1 MPGAPVDSSRS
12 RDRKPNPGNAQ
23 MATVSQTDV
32 GAPPPD
38 PNDRARKPNPG
49 NAQMAEITRDDV
61 QPDQFTP
68 SYGTVDPG
76 SNMEIPGIH
85 EQWFQQ
91 NEGKFAEKGQA
102 DQFFQRTGE
111 GYAQEGLGEKF
122 ASDNAGMLQSMGQG
136 EQWWNK
142 YGGGFN
148 QASASEGLQQDPG
161 LGAYYDRAKTR
172 TAGSIND
179 QLAARGSFGS
189 SAGMQQIGDAMVGLE
204 AERAGKEADYRAGIA
219 GQADEARMTRMG
231 LGGAFAG
238 QAQDRAQG
246 RVAQGMGM
254 ASQAQN
260 QMLDRM
266 MGGQNAAG
274 AVDAQNLNQ
283 LIAGGNASMSS
294 QQMGQNRVQAGLDN
308 RIRTS
313 DIASSVIGGG
323 LNNIA
328 DNDQKLFEAMEAL
341 GMGGAAQN
349 VNASQLNAAIASGD
363 MDAVFALLG
372 EAGNQIGNA
381 AAAGGGGSGARADG
395 AVTRG
400 DGGSSVQADTGYDS
414 NKYGLGNM

>member
-1 MPGAPVDSSRS
+1 
-12 RDRKPNPGNAQ
+12 
-23 MATVSQTDV
+23 MATITQTDV
-32 GAPPPD
+32 GAPPPT
-38 PNDRARKPNPG
+38 PPPTENRARVQKPG

-61 QPDQFTP
+61 QPEQFTP
-68 SYGTVDPG
+68 SYGTVAPG
-76 SNMEIPGIH
+76 MNMETPGVH

-91 NEGKFAEKGQA
+91 NEGKFAEKGES
-102 DQFFQRTGE
+102 DKFFQRTGE

-122 ASDNAGMLQSMGQG
+122 ASENAAALQQQGQG
-136 EQWWNK
+136 EQWWSK

-204 AERAGKEADYRAGIA
+204 AERANKEADYRAGIA

-231 LGGAFAG
+231 LGGTFAG

-260 QMLDRM
+260 QMLDRTM
-266 MGGQNAAG
+266 AGQNAAG

-283 LIAGGNASMSS
+283 LIAGGNASMGS
-294 QQMGQNRVQAGLDN
+294 QQMRTNRVQAGLDN

-313 DIASSVIGGG
+313 DIASSIIGGG
-323 LNNIA
+323 MNNIA

-341 GMGGAAQN
+341 GMGAAAQN
-349 VNASQLNAAIASGD
+349 VNAGMLDAAIASGD
-363 MDAVFALLG
+363 MDKVFALLA
-372 EAGNQIGNA
+372 EAGNQAGNA
-381 AAAGGGGSGARADG
+381 MAAGGGSRANGGAAL
-395 AVTRG
+395 RG
-400 DGGSSVQADTGYDS
+400 DGGGTQGPS
-414 NKYGLGNM
+414 GLGNM